1 MPITVVDLGTVSSTG
16 GSSTIVMTG
25 VNVPP
30 GAFIYNWSLERTI
43 QPGQFGGGSVIDSGG
58 NTYFSVDAENPGLN
72 AANGVCR
79 SEYAFTG
86 LPIFNGS
93 ITRSKSTTSTS
104 IAMGAFYAMGVRVS
118 ANVGNDP
125 LDGNTFDVFASASSN
140 APSIRSGAGFRFQVP
155 GEFVAVNLFWV
166 PDTGDTFTQSGGP
179 PWAAPPTV
187 FISTALGIGMAGGWT
202 SNQSIASITYNSLL
216 NNSRPYTLWVQ
227 GWLPGGDVGHDSTNL
242 YGIGNY

>member
-25 VNVPP
+25 INVPP
-30 GAFIYNWSLERTI
+30 GAFIYTWSFEKNTS
-43 QPGQFGGGSVIDSGG
+43 PGQILGSVLDSAG
-58 NTYFSVDAENPGLN
+58 NTYNNVDTENPGSIS
-72 AANGVCR
+72 ANGTAR
-79 SEYAFTG
+79 SEYSFG
-86 LPIFNGS
+86 GRPIFNGS
-93 ITRSKSTTSTS
+93 ITRSKSTTSTP
-104 IAMGAFYAMGVRVS
+104 IAMGAFYATGVKI
-118 ANVGNDP
+118 GTDP
-125 LDGNTFDVFASASSN
+125 LDTNTFDVFASASSN

-155 GEFVAVNLFWV
+155 KELAIVNVFWV

-187 FISTALGIGMAGGWT
+187 FISTALGIGMAGGWA

-227 GWLPGGDVGHDSTNL
+227 GFLPGDDVGHDSTTL
-242 YGIGNY
+242 YAIGNY

>member
-25 VNVPP
+25 INVPP

-58 NTYFSVDAENPGLN
+58 NTYFNVDAENPGN
-72 AANGVCR
+72 VSANGVCR

-86 LPIFNGS
+86 RPIFNGS
-93 ITRSKSTTSTS
+93 ITRSKSTTSTP
-104 IAMGAFYAMGVRVS
+104 IAMGAFYAMGVRVD

-125 LDGNTFDVFASASSN
+125 IDSNTFSIFANTSSTPN
-140 APSIRSGAGFRFQVP
+140 NLSGSGFRFQFP
-155 GEFVAVNLFWV
+155 GEFVAANTFWIA
-166 PDTGDTFTQSGGP
+166 DTGDAYTQSGGP
-179 PWAAPPTV
+179 PWAAPPTT
-187 FISTALGIGMAGGWT
+187 FISTALGIGMAGGWVT
-202 SNQSIASITYNSLL
+202 NQSIQAIPYTPLL
-216 NNSRPYTLWVQ
+216 SNSRPWTTFIQ
-227 GWLPGGDVGHDSTNL
+227 AWLTGGDVGHDSTTL